1 MTAKSTGAKI
11 YYLRHILHDW
21 PDDKCLLILENLK
34 AVMAPNSV
42 ILIDEM
48 VLPNT
53 GTHWQAAQM
62 DMIMMINLAARE
74 RSEKEWYALLDH
86 AGLQLKNIWTYPSVQ
101 HAVIEAVL
109 PERKRRTSSL

>member
-1 MTAKSTGAKI
+1 
-11 YYLRHILHDW
+11 
-21 PDDKCLLILENLK
+21 
-34 AVMAPNSV
+34 MAPNSV

-74 RSEKEWYALLDH
+74 RSEKEWNGLLDN
-86 AGLQLKNIWTYPSVQ
+86 AGLQLKNIWTYDPSIQ
-101 HAVIEAVL
+101 HAVIEVVL
-109 PERKRRTSSL
+109 PERRRRTSNI

>member
-1 MTAKSTGAKI
+1 
-11 YYLRHILHDW
+11 
-21 PDDKCLLILENLK
+21 
-34 AVMAPNSV
+34 MAPNSV

-74 RSEKEWYALLDH
+74 RNEKEWNALLDD
-86 AGLQLKNIWTYPSVQ
+86 AGLQLKNIWTYDSSIQ
-101 HAVIEAVL
+101 HAVIEVVL
-109 PERKRRTSSL
+109 PERRRRTSNL